1 MNSEP
6 VVIVGGL
13 TQIVSA
19 VIALALGFG
28 WVSWTPEQTGLVL
41 GVWAAVTAFA
51 LLVVRANVTPTPPI
65 ASPTE
70 ATVK

>member
-1 MNSEP
+1 MKSEP
-6 VVIVGGL
+6 VAIVGGL

-19 VIALALGFG
+19 VIALALGFQ

-51 LLVVRANVTPTPPI
+51 LLFARSKVTPT
-65 ASPTE
+65 
-70 ATVK
+70 